1 MAAAFDDQR
10 LTGDSSV
17 SAVIAELV
25 RETDPAE
32 RRELRAAL
40 SHVDAELGTMPLRLV
55 RRRHVAAM
63 LDDLRDAGL
72 SPRRED
78 AVEDAVGSLFEF
90 ARSRGLVAAGP
101 VAGPATRAVDPPPPA
116 AVVAAPARPATA
128 TATMLALGARVATWT
143 AVAIFIIFAALLIA
157 LVLELA

>member
-25 RETDPAE
+25 RETDPAK

-78 AVEDAVGSLFEF
+78 AVEDAVGSLFDF

-101 VAGPATRAVDPPPPA
+101 VTDPPARAVEPPPPA
-116 AVVAAPARPATA
+116 AVVAPARPATA